1 MNSAASPRLV
11 RIPNRATPL
20 AAVLVVRMNFR
31 RVMLLIDISLSR
43 YDDLTD
49 VLRGSELK
57 SQADSTE
64 LLVRLRHPQRRQP
77 LHRSSPQLNAA
88 FSLPY
93 PQPHLFKSIESR
105 AMDANSVLA
114 DPRARQRLFLRHF
127 KCPAR
132 PVP

>member
-1 MNSAASPRLV
+1 
-11 RIPNRATPL
+11 
-20 AAVLVVRMNFR
+20 MNFR
-31 RVMLLIDISLSR
+31 RVMLLIEISLSR

-49 VLRGSELK
+49 VLRNSKLK
-57 SQADSTE
+57 SQPDSTE

-105 AMDANSVLA
+105 AMDANSVRA
-114 DPRARQRLFLRHF
+114 DPRARQRLLFGHLTR
-127 KCPAR
+127 PASR
-132 PVP
+132 LPVPSVTLMWPGSATGCGQA